1 MSAFFIKK
9 IMNKVTKA
17 GATVLGANIS
27 NQYFKS
33 IIALT
38 LSKVVIS
45 WRLKL
50 NVII

>member
-33 IIALT
+33 IFQINNSSNL
-38 LSKVVIS
+38 I
-45 WRLKL
+45 
-50 NVII
+50 